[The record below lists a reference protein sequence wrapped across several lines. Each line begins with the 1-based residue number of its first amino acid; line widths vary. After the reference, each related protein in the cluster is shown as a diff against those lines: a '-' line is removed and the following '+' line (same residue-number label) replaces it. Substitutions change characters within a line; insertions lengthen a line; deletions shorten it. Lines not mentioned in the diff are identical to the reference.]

1 MSVNK
6 VILLGHLCGDPKIK
20 TFSDGSKAARFSLAT
35 NERYKDGN
43 EYKEHAEFHNIVM
56 RGRNAEIAEQYLK
69 KGDRIYL
76 DGKLRF
82 VKWEKDG
89 QQRQQV
95 DIVVNTFVMLTPKQQ
110 QSKKQEEDAQPI
122 EPTDNLPF

>member
-43 EYKEHAEFHNIVM
+43 AYKERAEFHNIVM
-56 RGRNAEIAEQYLK
+56 HGRNAEIAEQYLK

-76 DGKLRF
+76 DGKLKL

-95 DIVVNTFVMLTPKQQ
+95 DIVVNTFVMLTPKRE
-110 QSKKQEEDAQPI
+110 QSKQQEEAAQAI
-122 EPTDNLPF
+122 EQTDDLPF